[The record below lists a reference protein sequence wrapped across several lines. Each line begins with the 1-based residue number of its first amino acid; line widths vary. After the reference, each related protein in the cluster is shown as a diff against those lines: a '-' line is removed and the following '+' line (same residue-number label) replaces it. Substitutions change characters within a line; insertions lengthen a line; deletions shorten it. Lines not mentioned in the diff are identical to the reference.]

1 MSVVRM
7 PRSRTLDSMHFMRMP
22 MYGAFVPLEKASETR
37 RAARAAAWSSSS
49 SERTPKPSS
58 KSTRRSSMGSLS
70 SLARTRS

>member
-22 MYGAFVPLEKASETR
+22 MYGALVPLEKASETR

-58 KSTRRSSMGSLS
+58 KSTRRSSTGSLS